1 MIFHVQGCWRG
12 FSHGCCRYT
21 WEEEASWEGKWQQHL
36 KGSST
41 CNYYSQRNSLPW
53 VLLYPNSKENS
64 SEEFGQSFCVYKIV
78 WQWTWDAGNIWVQ
91 PQRGKIIRPKV
102 TYHTTSK
109 FFGRTCRT
117 PQMIQC
123 CNTNLQPIYYWFL
136 QIAGATTTISSKS
149 FYFNKLW
156 IRIFGLEFGLCIC
169 KACKSGSGR
178 IGKRICC
185 TQLQFRLRILFH
197 TDLWFKMCSSEMIC
211 KMALSFSK
219 PSSNPWLDAKYSAS
233 GSEYHCKLW
242 INPDQYHLIKH
253 TDQIG

>member
-78 WQWTWDAGNIWVQ
+78 WQWTWDADNIWVQ

-117 PQMIQC
+117 PQTIKC
-123 CNTNLQPIYYWFL
+123 CNTNLQPIYNQFL
-136 QIAGATTTISSKS
+136 QIAGATTAISSK
-149 FYFNKLW
+149 
-156 IRIFGLEFGLCIC
+156 IFIWTNF
-169 KACKSGSGR
+169 
-178 IGKRICC
+178 
-185 TQLQFRLRILFH
+185 
-197 TDLWFKMCSSEMIC
+197 
-211 KMALSFSK
+211 
-219 PSSNPWLDAKYSAS
+219 
-233 GSEYHCKLW
+233 GSEFLGWNLDCVYARHAKVGAGGLAKEFAVP
-242 INPDQYHLIKH
+242 NYNFV
-253 TDQIG
+253 